1 MHIPELSKFDY
12 QYLATFYKLF
22 ASETRLK
29 IILELFKQPVCVND
43 LAEKLQMTQTAISHQ
58 LKELRLNRIVKYEK
72 KGQSVVYSLTDSHI
86 VHIITSGAE
95 HIKGEN
101 CDA

>member
-1 MHIPELSKFDY
+1 MQIPKLSAFDY

-22 ASETRLK
+22 SSETRLK
-29 IILELFKQPVCVND
+29 IILELFEKPMCVND
-43 LAEKLQMTQTAISHQ
+43 LAQKLQMTQTAISHQ
-58 LKELRLNRIVKYEK
+58 LKELRLNRIVRFEK
-72 KGQSVVYSLTDSHI
+72 RGQSVLYSLTDTHI
-86 VHIITSGAE
+86 VNIIVSGTQ